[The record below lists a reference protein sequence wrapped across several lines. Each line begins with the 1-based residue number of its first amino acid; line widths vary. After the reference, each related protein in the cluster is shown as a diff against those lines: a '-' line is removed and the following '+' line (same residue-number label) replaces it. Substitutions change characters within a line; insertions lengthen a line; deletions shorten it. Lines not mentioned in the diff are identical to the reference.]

1 MGISLGDIGAFA
13 TGVIDADTKA
23 TEERLKD
30 RREELKADRQFYID
44 MKTKKYES
52 ELANFEAENKKYKA
66 IEAVKSKFVGQEPSK
81 SEFGAAYLQETN
93 PTLLYQMQKDFQD
106 NPTGLQK
113 QLALYANADFKTTT
127 TREAL
132 DSKLKADVDSI
143 TADYKKQLENARGD
157 SKLIKALL
165 GKRDKEIADT
175 IQKNE
180 DGKTGVVVAKEIAVE
195 TDTDTKDTFKYGE
208 EKEIKFT
215 VPKKFLEDGKIET
228 KITELYKDDSQLS
241 YNKGAVASTLSFFND
256 NDIAKPQVFYK
267 KNSQTDT
274 IEGFTG
280 AGAKLNEHITQL
292 WGGAAD
298 SFTPEKVYIATNGK
312 ATLAGSVL
320 NSKNVK
326 NTIDERIRNYTYVE
340 QPKTWFKD
348 RESIVGI
355 VPWSVVDVNNNIGDF
370 NIKGKANQKL
380 VAQAYVAALK
390 DYTKENN
397 ITSEGSI
404 IEPNQKFMNDVQ
416 STLLAQKGNESD
428 LSIDIQNRILSKL
441 GVNEQAPVVK
451 DTSTSS
457 VEGTITII
465 RDNGTKI
472 ENVQDNEENRKL
484 AEEKGFTIQEN
495 KTEEVTSKSSNVST
509 KANET
514 RVDEDTDEGMLNES
528 RIEIL
533 TNLATNN
540 NISDEELL
548 EFGDMVKLNKVPR
561 TLRTRL
567 FKLKMARQKKI
578 NDEKRKKF
586 NEKVKNKN
594 KQVSSIE
601 TIDENADV

>member
-30 RREELKADRQFYID
+30 RREELRADRQFYID

-66 IEAVKSKFVGQEPSK
+66 IEAVKSKFVGQEPSR
-81 SEFGAAYLQETN
+81 SQFGEAYLQETN

-113 QLALYANADFKTTT
+113 QLALYANADFKTST

-208 EKEIKFT
+208 EKEISFRVPAKFI
-215 VPKKFLEDGKIET
+215 KDGKIET

-256 NDIAKPQVFYK
+256 NDIAKPQVFYT

-312 ATLAGSVL
+312 ATLAGRVL

-348 RESIVGI
+348 TESIVGI

-416 STLLAQKGNESD
+416 STLLAQKGNKSD

-441 GVNEQAPVVK
+441 GVNNETAVNTA
-451 DTSTSS
+451 TSTSS
-457 VEGTITII
+457 TVTDKIKLTTE
-465 RDNGTKI
+465 NGQTKI
-472 ENVQDNEENRKL
+472 VDDTPDNRKK
-484 AEEKGFTIQEN
+484 ATDRDMTIEPVIVEKPQTEIKKEEKLIDSATTETTINQTK
-495 KTEEVTSKSSNVST
+495 KTPADFGQINQPVFETLESILKVINMPMTGEEIKNTF
-509 KANET
+509 
-514 RVDEDTDEGMLNES
+514 D
-528 RIEIL
+528 
-533 TNLATNN
+533 
-540 NISDEELL
+540 ISPGL
-548 EFGDMVKLNKVPR
+548 
-561 TLRTRL
+561 
-567 FKLKMARQKKI
+567 KI
-578 NDEKRKKF
+578 NSKTTFRPL
-586 NEKVKNKN
+586 
-594 KQVSSIE
+594 S
-601 TIDENADV
+601 

>member
-66 IEAVKSKFVGQEPSK
+66 IEAVKSKFVGQEPSR
-81 SEFGAAYLQETN
+81 SQFGEAYLQETN

-495 KTEEVTSKSSNVST
+495 KTEEITSKSSNVST

-578 NDEKRKKF
+578 NDERRKKF

>member
-30 RREELKADRQFYID
+30 RREELRADRQFYID

-180 DGKTGVVVAKEIAVE
+180 DGKTGIVVAKEIAVE

>member
-113 QLALYANADFKTTT
+113 QLALYANADFKTST

-132 DSKLKADVDSI
+132 DSRLKADVDAI
-143 TADYKKQLENARGD
+143 TADYKTQLENARGD

-380 VAQAYVAALK
+380 VAEAYVSALK
-390 DYTKENN
+390 DYAKENN

-416 STLLAQKGNESD
+416 STLLAQKGNESE

-441 GVNEQAPVVK
+441 GVNKETAVNT

-457 VEGTITII
+457 TVTDLPKIKLT
-465 RDNGTKI
+465 TKDGQTAI
-472 ENVQDNEENRKL
+472 VDDNEDNRKR
-484 AEEKGFTIQEN
+484 ATDRDMTIEPVIVEKSKTEIKQEEKLVDSATTATVMNQTK
-495 KTEEVTSKSSNVST
+495 KTPADFGQINQPVFETLESILKVIDMPMTGEEIKNTF
-509 KANET
+509 
-514 RVDEDTDEGMLNES
+514 D
-528 RIEIL
+528 
-533 TNLATNN
+533 
-540 NISDEELL
+540 ISPGL
-548 EFGDMVKLNKVPR
+548 
-561 TLRTRL
+561 
-567 FKLKMARQKKI
+567 KI
-578 NDEKRKKF
+578 NSKTTFRPL
-586 NEKVKNKN
+586 
-594 KQVSSIE
+594 S
-601 TIDENADV
+601 

>member
-30 RREELKADRQFYID
+30 RREELRADRQFYID

-66 IEAVKSKFVGQEPSK
+66 IEAVKSKFVGQEPSR
-81 SEFGAAYLQETN
+81 SQFGEAYLQETN

-113 QLALYANADFKTTT
+113 QLALYANADFKTST

-180 DGKTGVVVAKEIAVE
+180 DGKTGVVVAKEIAIE

-208 EKEIKFT
+208 EKEISFRVPAKFI
-215 VPKKFLEDGKIET
+215 KDGKIET

-256 NDIAKPQVFYK
+256 NDIAKPQVFYT

-312 ATLAGSVL
+312 ATLAGRVL

-348 RESIVGI
+348 TESIVGI

-416 STLLAQKGNESD
+416 STLLAQKGNKSD

-441 GVNEQAPVVK
+441 GVNNETAVNTA
-451 DTSTSS
+451 TSTSS
-457 VEGTITII
+457 TVTDKIKLTTE
-465 RDNGTKI
+465 NGQTKI
-472 ENVQDNEENRKL
+472 VDDTPDNRKK
-484 AEEKGFTIQEN
+484 ATDRDMTIEPVIVEKPQTEIKKEEKLIDSATTETTINQTK
-495 KTEEVTSKSSNVST
+495 KTPADFGQINQPVFETLESILKVINMPMTGEEIKNTF
-509 KANET
+509 
-514 RVDEDTDEGMLNES
+514 D
-528 RIEIL
+528 
-533 TNLATNN
+533 
-540 NISDEELL
+540 ISPGL
-548 EFGDMVKLNKVPR
+548 
-561 TLRTRL
+561 
-567 FKLKMARQKKI
+567 KI
-578 NDEKRKKF
+578 NSKTTFRPL
-586 NEKVKNKN
+586 
-594 KQVSSIE
+594 S
-601 TIDENADV
+601 

>member
-180 DGKTGVVVAKEIAVE
+180 DGKTGIVVAKEIAVE

-578 NDEKRKKF
+578 NDERRKKF

>member
-30 RREELKADRQFYID
+30 RREELRADRQFYID

-81 SEFGAAYLQETN
+81 SEFGASYLQETN

-106 NPTGLQK
+106 NPSGLQK
-113 QLALYANADFKTTT
+113 QLALYANADFKTST

-132 DSKLKADVDSI
+132 DSRLKADVDAI
-143 TADYKKQLENARGD
+143 TVNYKTQLENARGD
-157 SKLIKALL
+157 SKLIKAIL

-195 TDTDTKDTFKYGE
+195 TDTDTKDLFKYGE
-208 EKEIKFT
+208 EQKIKFT

-267 KNSQTDT
+267 KDSQTDT

-298 SFTPEKVYIATNGK
+298 SFTPEKVYIATNGN
-312 ATLAGSVL
+312 ATLAGRVL

-355 VPWSVVDVNNNIGDF
+355 VPWSVVDINNNIGDF

-380 VAQAYVAALK
+380 VAEAYVSALK

-416 STLLAQKGNESD
+416 STLLAQKSNESE

-441 GVNEQAPVVK
+441 GVNKETTVNT
-451 DTSTSS
+451 DTLTSS
-457 VEGTITII
+457 IVPDKIKLTTE
-465 RDNGTKI
+465 NGQTKI
-472 ENVQDNEENRKL
+472 VDDTPDNRKK
-484 AEEKGFTIQEN
+484 ATDRNMTIEPVIVEKPQTEIKQEEKLIDSAMT
-495 KTEEVTSKSSNVST
+495 KTATTPIKKTPADFGQVNQPVFETLESILKVIDMPMTGEEIKNTF
-509 KANET
+509 
-514 RVDEDTDEGMLNES
+514 D
-528 RIEIL
+528 
-533 TNLATNN
+533 
-540 NISDEELL
+540 ISPGL
-548 EFGDMVKLNKVPR
+548 
-561 TLRTRL
+561 
-567 FKLKMARQKKI
+567 KI
-578 NDEKRKKF
+578 NSKTTFRPL
-586 NEKVKNKN
+586 
-594 KQVSSIE
+594 S
-601 TIDENADV
+601 

>member
-13 TGVIDADTKA
+13 TGVIDADERA
-23 TEERLKD
+23 TQERLKD
-30 RREELKADRQFYID
+30 RREELRADRQFYID

-81 SEFGAAYLQETN
+81 SEFGASYLQETN

-106 NPTGLQK
+106 NPSGLQK
-113 QLALYANADFKTTT
+113 QLALYANADFKTST

-132 DSKLKADVDSI
+132 DSRLKADVDAI
-143 TADYKKQLENARGD
+143 TADYKTQLENARGD
-157 SKLIKALL
+157 SKLVKAIL

-298 SFTPEKVYIATNGK
+298 SFTAEKVYIATNGK

-441 GVNEQAPVVK
+441 GVNKETAVNT

-457 VEGTITII
+457 TVTDKIKLTTKDGQ
-465 RDNGTKI
+465 TKI
-472 ENVQDNEENRKL
+472 VDNTPDNRKL
-484 AEEKGFTIQEN
+484 ATDRNMTIEPVSVKKPQTEIKEEEKLIDSAMTETATTPIK
-495 KTEEVTSKSSNVST
+495 KTPADFGQINQPVFETLESILKVIDMPMTGEEIKNTF
-509 KANET
+509 
-514 RVDEDTDEGMLNES
+514 D
-528 RIEIL
+528 
-533 TNLATNN
+533 
-540 NISDEELL
+540 ISPGL
-548 EFGDMVKLNKVPR
+548 
-561 TLRTRL
+561 
-567 FKLKMARQKKI
+567 KI
-578 NDEKRKKF
+578 NSK
-586 NEKVKNKN
+586 
-594 KQVSSIE
+594 
-601 TIDENADV
+601 TIFRPLS

>member
-1 MGISLGDIGAFA
+1 
-13 TGVIDADTKA
+13 
-23 TEERLKD
+23 
-30 RREELKADRQFYID
+30 
-44 MKTKKYES
+44 
-52 ELANFEAENKKYKA
+52 
-66 IEAVKSKFVGQEPSK
+66 
-81 SEFGAAYLQETN
+81 
-93 PTLLYQMQKDFQD
+93 MQI
-106 NPTGLQK
+106 L
-113 QLALYANADFKTTT
+113 FK
-127 TREAL
+127 E
-132 DSKLKADVDSI
+132 
-143 TADYKKQLENARGD
+143 
-157 SKLIKALL
+157 
-165 GKRDKEIADT
+165 
-175 IQKNE
+175 NE
-180 DGKTGVVVAKEIAVE
+180 DGKTGVVKAKEIAVE
-195 TDTDTKDTFKYGE
+195 TDTDSKPTFEFGKV
-208 EKEIKFT
+208 KEISFRVPAKFI
-215 VPKKFLEDGKIET
+215 KDGKIED
-228 KITELYKDDSQLS
+228 KITQLYKDDSQLS

-465 RDNGTKI
+465 
-472 ENVQDNEENRKL
+472 
-484 AEEKGFTIQEN
+484 
-495 KTEEVTSKSSNVST
+495 
-509 KANET
+509 
-514 RVDEDTDEGMLNES
+514 
-528 RIEIL
+528 
-533 TNLATNN
+533 
-540 NISDEELL
+540 
-548 EFGDMVKLNKVPR
+548 
-561 TLRTRL
+561 
-567 FKLKMARQKKI
+567 
-578 NDEKRKKF
+578 
-586 NEKVKNKN
+586 
-594 KQVSSIE
+594 
-601 TIDENADV
+601 

>member
-113 QLALYANADFKTTT
+113 QLALYANADFKTST

-180 DGKTGVVVAKEIAVE
+180 DGKTGIVVAKEIAVE

-441 GVNEQAPVVK
+441 GVNKETAVNT

-457 VEGTITII
+457 TVTDKIKLTTE
-465 RDNGTKI
+465 NGQTKI
-472 ENVQDNEENRKL
+472 VDDTPDNRKK
-484 AEEKGFTIQEN
+484 ATDRNMTIEPVIVEKPQTEIKQEEKLIDSATTETAMNQTK
-495 KTEEVTSKSSNVST
+495 KTPADFGQINQPVFETLESILKVIDMPMTGEEIKNTF
-509 KANET
+509 
-514 RVDEDTDEGMLNES
+514 D
-528 RIEIL
+528 
-533 TNLATNN
+533 
-540 NISDEELL
+540 ISPGL
-548 EFGDMVKLNKVPR
+548 
-561 TLRTRL
+561 
-567 FKLKMARQKKI
+567 KI
-578 NDEKRKKF
+578 NSKTTFRPL
-586 NEKVKNKN
+586 
-594 KQVSSIE
+594 S
-601 TIDENADV
+601 